1 VLVEI
6 VWVLRKA
13 YKYDRASVG
22 DVIER
27 ILATNELRVEDRD
40 AAAAALAAYRTSVA
54 DYADCLL
61 GLLNR
66 DLGCATTVTF
76 DCRRGDSSGIPG
88 AVSRE
93 CPPRCRAFTAQIRA
107 LSPRIEALRVSHV
120 PNLHIVMSLIPLP
133 DFLMHGVVL
142 HFSCFRVPARLL
154 RKYVSRETSRHCF
167 T

>member
-1 VLVEI
+1 MIAVDANVIARYIARDDPGQAARADRCLDARTAADPAFIARIVLVEL

-27 ILATNELRVEDRD
+27 ILATNELRVEDR
-40 AAAAALAAYRTSVA
+40 AAAVAALTAYRTSGA

-76 DCRRGDSSGIPG
+76 DADAATLP
-88 AVSRE
+88 E
-93 CPPRCRAFTAQIRA
+93 FQA
-107 LSPRIEALRVSHV
+107 L
-120 PNLHIVMSLIPLP
+120 
-133 DFLMHGVVL
+133 
-142 HFSCFRVPARLL
+142 
-154 RKYVSRETSRHCF
+154 
-167 T
+167 